1 MKEIKIT
8 NDFIDENDICH
19 IIQWQEQD
27 EVDIPTT
34 IAYVDMLTGRV
45 LYTAKDF
52 LLSDY
57 AKYMIAEAVDK
68 ANKAHPYTFKE
79 LEQAIK
85 NVVEYETEEINGVG
99 YQIAINNLSDMGIDE
114 DMALFYG
121 FPPEEE

>member
-8 NDFIDENDICH
+8 NDFIDENDICY

>member
-34 IAYVDMLTGRV
+34 IAYVDMFTGRV

-57 AKYMIAEAVDK
+57 SKYMIAEAVDK
-68 ANKAHPYTFKE
+68 ANKAHPYTFQE